1 MIDSIILFL
10 YSSIFYLSASVTSIT
25 ILFVIVPIL
34 LVSSIFIYLSDII
47 KDSYNK
53 NDNKIET
60 TYQIYQKLKNKS
72 LNKRELKDL
81 LEKEVINEYMNHLS
95 SNNNNNSNE
104 TYQIISKWDD
114 IQVDYNF
121 KDKIFINEKWEI
133 HSNFFGWN
141 PDDNFIDD
149 NRKYLLFIHGVASN
163 SLAWLPIIKYLVKDY
178 KIVAIDLPS
187 FGLSPTPDSL
197 KNASSKERHNII
209 SNLLYNFVKHYKL
222 NIGKNGSE
230 NKIIVCGHSLG
241 GFLSIAFASQHQNL
255 VDKLILMDPVGIL
268 STQSIYSSYWSVF
281 FKLLPIQNLMKFL
294 AKINIGDFMFEQ
306 IFKYME
312 LSIDNYRLY
321 HILSDDKYCYRLCGN
336 YISLNWLNGKSYW
349 NEPMFQKLLELE
361 MPISFIYGEKDTIT
375 PPHQGLILSRIM
387 NQNIPVYELIN
398 VGHSFITSNPKN
410 VANLLNIA
418 ISNAECINIDIDN
431 IDYLKKNITNEL
443 MINHSC
449 CFDINLS
456 SKKLNEFYNI
466 LKKLSRVDESI
477 NKKHVKISIDDDI
490 INDNIINDELNDS
503 NKDNRIDNIDNKNEN
518 FEQLEKIINDISL

>member
-10 YSSIFYLSASVTSIT
+10 YSSIFYLSVSVTSIT
-25 ILFVIVPIL
+25 ILFVIIPIL
-34 LVSSIFIYLSDII
+34 LVSSIFIYLSDIS
-47 KDSYNK
+47 KENGDK
-53 NDNKIET
+53 NDNKIQT

-95 SNNNNNSNE
+95 SNNNNNNNSNE
-104 TYQIISKWDD
+104 TYQIISKWDN

-141 PDDNFIDD
+141 PDDNYIDD

-178 KIVAIDLPS
+178 KIIAIDLPS

-281 FKLLPIQNLMKFL
+281 FKLLPIQTLMKFL

-312 LSIDNYRLY
+312 LSIDNYRVY

-336 YISLNWLNGKSYW
+336 YISLNWLTGKSYW
-349 NEPMFQKLLELE
+349 NEPMFQKLLELQ

-387 NQNIPVYELIN
+387 NQKIPVYELIN
-398 VGHSFITSNPKN
+398 LGHSFITSNPKN
-410 VANLLNIA
+410 VANILNIA
-418 ISNAECINIDIDN
+418 ISNAECINIDNDN
-431 IDYLKKNITNEL
+431 LNYLKKNITNEL

-449 CFDINLS
+449 SFDINLS
-456 SKKLNEFYNI
+456 QKKLNEFYNI
-466 LKKLSRVDESI
+466 IKKISKVDESI
-477 NKKHVKISIDDDI
+477 NKKHVKISMHDDI
-490 INDNIINDELNDS
+490 IN
-503 NKDNRIDNIDNKNEN
+503 NKLNKNNNDNNNEN
-518 FEQLEKIINDISL
+518 IEQLEKIISDISL